1 MLEIRWH
8 GRGGQGAKTAAFLL
22 GEALAATGKYVQAF
36 PEYGPERTGA
46 PVVAYNRVSDE
57 PIRLHSPVMGPRYVV
72 VLDPSLAAA
81 VALSAGVPDDGL
93 ILVNTEEGPLTVR
106 ERLGLGSNGDGRP
119 IRVLTVD
126 ANRIALETLKRVI
139 PNTPML
145 GALVAATG
153 ILPKEELLASMR
165 ANLSHKFRGRE
176 HLVEANLAAIRQAYE
191 EVSHQ

>member
-22 GEALAATGKYVQAF
+22 GEALATTGKYVQAF

-57 PIRLHSPVMGPRYVV
+57 PIRLHSPVTRPRYVV
-72 VLDPSLAAA
+72 VLDLTLAAA
-81 VALSAGVPDDGL
+81 VDVAAGVPDDGL
-93 ILVNTEEGPLTVR
+93 VLVNTGKAPSEVR
-106 ERLGLGSNGDGRP
+106 AQLKLDGRP

-126 ANRIALETLKRVI
+126 GARISMATLKRNI

-145 GALVAATG
+145 GALVAAAG
-153 ILPKEELLASMR
+153 LLPKQALLDVMR
-165 ANLSHKFRGRE
+165 DNLEHKFRSRPQI
-176 HLVEANLAAIRQAYE
+176 VEANLAAIEQAYE
-191 EVSHQ
+191 EVAG

>member
-22 GEALAATGKYVQAF
+22 GEALATTGKYVQAF

-57 PIRLHSPVMGPRYVV
+57 PIRLHSPVTRPRYGV
-72 VLDPSLAAA
+72 VLDLTLAAA
-81 VALSAGVPDDGL
+81 VDLAAGVPDDGL
-93 ILVNTEEGPLTVR
+93 VLVNTGKAPEEVR
-106 ERLGLGSNGDGRP
+106 ARLELDGRP

-126 ANRIALETLKRVI
+126 AARISMATLKRNI

-153 ILPKEELLASMR
+153 LLPKQALLEVMR
-165 ANLSHKFRGRE
+165 DNLEHKFRNRPQI
-176 HLVEANLAAIRQAYE
+176 VEANLAAIEQAYE
-191 EVSHQ
+191 EVSG

>member
-22 GEALAATGKYVQAF
+22 GEALATTGKYVQAF

-57 PIRLHSPVMGPRYVV
+57 PIRLHSPVTRPRYVV
-72 VLDPSLAAA
+72 VLDLSLAGA
-81 VALSAGVPDDGL
+81 VDLTAGVPEDGL
-93 ILVNTEEGPLTVR
+93 VLVNTGRPADEVR
-106 ERLGLGSNGDGRP
+106 RRLGVDGRP

-126 ANRIALETLKRVI
+126 AARIAMATLKRNI

-153 ILPKEELLASMR
+153 LLSQQALLDAMR
-165 ANLSHKFRGRE
+165 ANLEHKFRGRPQ
-176 HLVEANLAAIRQAYE
+176 VVQANLQAIQQAYE
-191 EVSHQ
+191 EVSR